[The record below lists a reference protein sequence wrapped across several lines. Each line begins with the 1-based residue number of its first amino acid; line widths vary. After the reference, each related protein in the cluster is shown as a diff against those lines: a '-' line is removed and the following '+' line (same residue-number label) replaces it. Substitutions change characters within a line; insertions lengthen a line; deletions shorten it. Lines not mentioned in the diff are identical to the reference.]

1 MTQAELKQAESVR
14 NADEAEKLAS
24 TDHTDHEDDHEHEH
38 ALNWRKLNRVLFVAA
53 AAAAIWFLGGARNPY
68 VTGIG
73 VICTIVGGF
82 PIFHEAY
89 ENIVQRR
96 MTMELSMAIA
106 IVAALAIREIFTALV
121 ITLFVL
127 VAEILEG
134 LTVGRGRTAIRH
146 LVGLLPTTATV
157 RRNESWQDVETKEIA
172 VGEIVL
178 VKPGTRIPVDGVV
191 VGGHSFVDQA
201 PITGESMP
209 AEKSTGTSVY
219 AGTINQSGALEI
231 RVDRMGRDTTF
242 GKIIDAV
249 ERAEKSRAPI
259 QGIADRLAG
268 YLVYFALGAAALT
281 FLITHNVR
289 STISVVIVAGACG
302 IAAGTPLA
310 ILAGIGRSAQL
321 GSIIKG
327 GLYLESLA
335 TVDTILLDK
344 TGTLTYGTPEVV
356 EVSPVEGV
364 PFASLLQA
372 AVTAESRSEHPVA
385 NAILKKASNLGISRE
400 EPESF
405 EYTPGKGI
413 VAARR
418 GIEIIVGNRLFLEG
432 HRITLPT
439 SAISRT
445 DSEIFVAREGKF
457 LGTLLVADTLRP
469 EATKA
474 IADLKSMGLK
484 TVLLTGDSKA
494 VAEDIGGKLGVDEIA
509 AELLPEDKLE
519 FVSRLTKA
527 RHNVVMVGDGVNDA
541 PALMKATVGV
551 AMGAGTDVARESAN
565 VVLIG
570 NDLSKLVETLSIA
583 RRCRRTI
590 MQNFVGTLV
599 VDSIGVGLAAFGFLN
614 PLLAAFIHVSSEMT
628 FILNSARLLP
638 PISSARK
645 LVSGFLPPSSATR
658 RSCNLTSRLSK
669 PLATSRCMNRVTFP
683 LSLPITCANAPGE
696 DCRLATQWTRTAAS
710 CAVMRFLRK
719 RRSI

>member
-1 MTQAELKQAESVR
+1 MNQTQLK
-14 NADEAEKLAS
+14 EAEVAGNFKEMEALQS
-24 TDHTDHEDDHEHEH
+24 SDGPEDSHEHEH
-38 ALNWRKLNRVLFVAA
+38 ALNWREINRVLFVAA
-53 AAAAIWFLGGARNPY
+53 AAVAIWFLGGARNPY
-68 VTGIG
+68 ITGIG
-73 VICTIVGGF
+73 VVCALVGGF

-134 LTVGRGRTAIRH
+134 LTVNRGRTAIRH

-157 RRNESWQDVETKEIA
+157 RRNESWQEVETKEIA
-172 VGEIVL
+172 VGDIVL
-178 VKPGTRIPVDGVV
+178 VKPGARIPVDGVV
-191 VGGHSFVDQA
+191 SGGHSFVDQA
-201 PITGESMP
+201 TITGESMP
-209 AEKSTGTSVY
+209 AEKTNGSSVY

-268 YLVYFALGAAALT
+268 YLVYFALGAAVLT

-310 ILAGIGRSAQL
+310 ILGGIGRSAQL

-327 GLYLESLA
+327 GLYLEALA
-335 TVDTILLDK
+335 SIDTILLDK

-356 EVSPVEGV
+356 DVRPANGI
-364 PFASLLQA
+364 PAASLLQA
-372 AVTAESRSEHPVA
+372 AMTAESRSEHPVA
-385 NAILKKASNLGISRE
+385 KAILTKASEMGISSE
-400 EPESF
+400 EPERF
-405 EYTPGKGI
+405 DYTPGKGI
-413 VAARR
+413 VAICR
-418 GIEIIVGNRLFLEG
+418 GTEIIVGSRLFLEG
-432 HRITLPT
+432 HRVVLPT
-439 SAISRT
+439 NAVSQT
-445 DSEIFVAREGKF
+445 DSEIFVAQEGKF
-457 LGTLLVADTLRP
+457 LGTLIVADTLRP

-474 IADLKSMGLK
+474 IVDLKSMGLR
-484 TVLLTGDSKA
+484 TVLLTGDSKS
-494 VAEDIGGKLGVDEIA
+494 VANDIGGKLGVDEIA
-509 AELLPEDKLE
+509 AELLPEEKLE
-519 FVSRLTKA
+519 FIRKLTKA

-541 PALMKATVGV
+541 PALMEATVGV

-638 PISSARK
+638 PISSAKK
-645 LVSGFLPPSSATR
+645 LALGFISQSSVAR
-658 RSCNLTSRLSK
+658 
-669 PLATSRCMNRVTFP
+669 
-683 LSLPITCANAPGE
+683 E
-696 DCRLATQWTRTAAS
+696 
-710 CAVMRFLRK
+710 
-719 RRSI
+719 

>member
-1 MTQAELKQAESVR
+1 MTQAELKQADAVK
-14 NADEAEKLAS
+14 NTDKAEKLPS
-24 TDHTDHEDDHEHEH
+24 LDHADHEDGHEHEH
-38 ALNWRKLNRVLFVAA
+38 ALNWRDIYRVLFVAA
-53 AAAAIWFLGGARNPY
+53 AAGAIWFLGGSRNPY

-73 VICTIVGGF
+73 VICTLAGGF

-89 ENIVQRR
+89 ENITQRR

-127 VAEILEG
+127 VAEILES

-157 RRNESWQDVETKEIA
+157 RRNESWQEVETKEIA

-178 VKPGTRIPVDGVV
+178 VKPGTRIPVDGMVA
-191 VGGHSFVDQA
+191 GGHSFVDQA
-201 PITGESMP
+201 TITGESMP
-209 AEKSTGTSVY
+209 AEKVKGTSVY

-259 QGIADRLAG
+259 QGIADRLSG

-310 ILAGIGRSAQL
+310 ILGGIGRSAQL

-335 TVDTILLDK
+335 TIDTILLDK

-356 EVSPVEGV
+356 DVRPVEGV
-364 PFASLLQA
+364 PVASLLEA

-385 NAILKKASNLGISRE
+385 KAILKKASNLEISGE
-400 EPESF
+400 EPERF
-405 EYTPGKGI
+405 DYTPGQGI
-413 VAARR
+413 VAARQ

-432 HRITLPT
+432 HEIALPA
-439 SAISRT
+439 SAISQT
-445 DSEIFVAREGKF
+445 DSEIFVAQEGKF
-457 LGTLLVADTLRP
+457 LGTLVVADTLRP

-484 TVLLTGDSKA
+484 TVLLTGDSKV
-494 VAEDIGGKLGVDEIA
+494 VAEDIGRKLGVDEIA

-519 FVSRLTKA
+519 FVSRLTAA
-527 RHNVVMVGDGVNDA
+527 RQNVVMVGDGVNDA
-541 PALMKATVGV
+541 PALMKATVGI

-599 VDSIGVGLAAFGFLN
+599 VDSIGIGLAAFGFLN

-638 PISSARK
+638 PVSSANK
-645 LVSGFLPPSSATR
+645 LVSGLFS
-658 RSCNLTSRLSK
+658 RSHVV
-669 PLATSRCMNRVTFP
+669 AQ
-683 LSLPITCANAPGE
+683 E
-696 DCRLATQWTRTAAS
+696 
-710 CAVMRFLRK
+710 
-719 RRSI
+719 

>member
-1 MTQAELKQAESVR
+1 MTQAELKKAEAVR
-14 NADEAEKLAS
+14 HVDEAEKHPS
-24 TDHTDHEDDHEHEH
+24 SDHADHEDGHEHEH
-38 ALNWRKLNRVLFVAA
+38 VLNWREINRVLFVAA
-53 AAAAIWFLGGARNPY
+53 AAAGAIWFLGAQNPY
-68 VTGIG
+68 VTAIG

-172 VGEIVL
+172 AGDIVL

-191 VGGHSFVDQA
+191 AGGHSFVDQA
-201 PITGESMP
+201 TITGESMP
-209 AEKSTGTSVY
+209 AEKIKGTSVY

-249 ERAEKSRAPI
+249 ERAEKSKAPI

-281 FLITHNVR
+281 FLVTHNTR

-335 TVDTILLDK
+335 TIDTILLDK

-356 EVSPVEGV
+356 DVRPVEGV
-364 PFASLLQA
+364 PLDSLLQA
-372 AVTAESRSEHPVA
+372 AATAESRSEHPVA
-385 NAILKKASNLGISRE
+385 RAILKKASSMGPSDE
-400 EPESF
+400 EPEKF
-405 EYTPGKGI
+405 DYTPGKGM

-418 GIEIIVGNRLFLEG
+418 GMEIIVGNRLFLDG
-432 HRITLPT
+432 QRI
-439 SAISRT
+439 
-445 DSEIFVAREGKF
+445 
-457 LGTLLVADTLRP
+457 
-469 EATKA
+469 
-474 IADLKSMGLK
+474 
-484 TVLLTGDSKA
+484 
-494 VAEDIGGKLGVDEIA
+494 
-509 AELLPEDKLE
+509 
-519 FVSRLTKA
+519 
-527 RHNVVMVGDGVNDA
+527 VV
-541 PALMKATVGV
+541 P
-551 AMGAGTDVARESAN
+551 
-565 VVLIG
+565 
-570 NDLSKLVETLSIA
+570 
-583 RRCRRTI
+583 
-590 MQNFVGTLV
+590 
-599 VDSIGVGLAAFGFLN
+599 
-614 PLLAAFIHVSSEMT
+614 IH
-628 FILNSARLLP
+628 
-638 PISSARK
+638 
-645 LVSGFLPPSSATR
+645 
-658 RSCNLTSRLSK
+658 
-669 PLATSRCMNRVTFP
+669 
-683 LSLPITCANAPGE
+683 
-696 DCRLATQWTRTAAS
+696 
-710 CAVMRFLRK
+710 
-719 RRSI
+719 